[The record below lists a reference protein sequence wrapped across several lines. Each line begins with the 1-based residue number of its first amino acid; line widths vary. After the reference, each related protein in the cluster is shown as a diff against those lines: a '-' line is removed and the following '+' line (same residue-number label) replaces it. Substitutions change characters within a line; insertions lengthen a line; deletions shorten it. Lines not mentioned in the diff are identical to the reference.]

1 MERPLPEDV
10 ARPARAY
17 LAALVPPDELSDAW
31 HELVDDVA
39 YWGDRELLPVLGL
52 AHQVVLQHERVAPE
66 VAALALVESG
76 VEDPADVAVVL
87 GADEDDA
94 REWTRAAVAAR
105 DGDDAPPTR
114 RFDDV
119 GGPAPEH
126 EPDSPQP
133 DPAPDDAAPDPAP
146 AASSHVA
153 TTSPPRPAATSPDEA
168 TPSEQGNGPAMRI
181 GFEDDRPLPIHDEH
195 AGEPRWTTRRIL
207 VAALV
212 LWLVVVV
219 VWLLTT

>member
-1 MERPLPEDV
+1 MERPLPADV

-39 YWGDRELLPVLGL
+39 YWGDRDLLAVLRL

-87 GADEDDA
+87 GADEGTA
-94 REWTRAAVAAR
+94 RDWTHVAIAAR
-105 DGDDAPPTR
+105 DGDDAASTGRFSDGADPEPTT
-114 RFDDV
+114 
-119 GGPAPEH
+119 AP
-126 EPDSPQP
+126 
-133 DPAPDDAAPDPAP
+133 
-146 AASSHVA
+146 
-153 TTSPPRPAATSPDEA
+153 TITEA
-168 TPSEQGNGPAMRI
+168 TPPGAPRPTPREGGALRI
-181 GFEDDRPLPIHDEH
+181 GFEDDGPLPSYDEH
-195 AGEPRWTTRRIL
+195 AGPRWATRRIL

-212 LWLVVVV
+212 LWVLVIA
-219 VWLLTT
+219 VWLLLG